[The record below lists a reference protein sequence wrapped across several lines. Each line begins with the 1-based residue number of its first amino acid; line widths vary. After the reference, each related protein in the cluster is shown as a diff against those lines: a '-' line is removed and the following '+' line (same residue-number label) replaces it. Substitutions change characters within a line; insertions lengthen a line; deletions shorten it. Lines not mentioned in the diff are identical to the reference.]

1 MTDINK
7 ASEEAVNAARQAE
20 QFALMLAAIQAAQA
34 VQQQPVPPP
43 EPVQQSSG
51 GAAKWIGIG
60 VGGSVF
66 LLTVAISAV
75 AVAIS
80 AVALTACLIV
90 LRSMWREYRGDKG

>member
-1 MTDINK
+1 MSDLEK
-7 ASEEAVNAARQAE
+7 AAKEAVEAADNSQHLALIVALLQA
-20 QFALMLAAIQAAQA
+20 QQLT
-34 VQQQPVPPP
+34 QQQPAPPAQPVP
-43 EPVQQSSG
+43 QSSG

-80 AVALTACLIV
+80 AVALTACLII
-90 LRSMWREYRGDKG
+90 LRSMWRDYQKGK